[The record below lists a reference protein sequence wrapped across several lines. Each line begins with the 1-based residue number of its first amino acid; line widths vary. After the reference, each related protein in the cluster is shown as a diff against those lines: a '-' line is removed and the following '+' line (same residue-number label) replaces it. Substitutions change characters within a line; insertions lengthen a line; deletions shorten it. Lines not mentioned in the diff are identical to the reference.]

1 MDSIII
7 SFESTKV
14 HLSLYTCTHV
24 LIKFVSIVT
33 SYIDDSTT
41 KDVTSLTTC
50 THVIQHVHVYI
61 ITTCINIHPN
71 RFIRTIITSFES
83 TKAHLSLY
91 TCTHVLI
98 KFVSIVTSYIDDST
112 TKEIQYQYKLITLNC
127 LNKISIHYK
136 RNTIWYKVIQIHS

>member
-61 ITTCINIHPN
+61 ITTCINIHLN

-91 TCTHVLI
+91 TCTNKVC
-98 KFVSIVTSYIDDST
+98 
-112 TKEIQYQYKLITLNC
+112 LNC
-127 LNKISIHYK
+127 NKLHRRFHYK
-136 RNTIWYKVIQIHS
+136 RNTIPIQVNNIKLP